1 MSAKDILCTYFYTNN
16 FNRFEVITLTIS
28 NYGETWGGYFKTNNM
43 KLYTEKELI
52 KAMDGFYDSDCTM
65 QDVIDRLTPIELPSD
80 EEIEVIALNM
90 ISNLK
95 DKLESREEAFYLGG
109 FQTCINW
116 MKEQILNQNK

>member
-16 FNRFEVITLTIS
+16 FNRFKVITLTIS

-65 QDVIDRLTPIELPSD
+65 QDVIDRLTPIEIPSD
-80 EEIEVIALNM
+80 EEIRKEAK
-90 ISNLK
+90 SNCEYNQDSLRQFDSK
-95 DKLESREEAFYLGG
+95 FIDAFTDGV
-109 FQTCINW
+109 NW